1 MLRSTSVTRIR
12 AWLSPRT
19 VASPAKPIPTTMTR
33 GPVGGGRRIFRHN
46 LAISS
51 AYPLRPALM
60 RPGSPRPGGRQPPRM
75 RVPVAMLP
83 GSAASR
89 QNILAVPASAPAR
102 LMLMTPDVAQLP
114 DGFELTVSLSRILT
128 LVTCVTVTVAEH
140 GIVGIENVP
149 LVAPS
154 GSTRV
159 AGHCVITPFFCRASP
174 LQVPA
179 NRAGIAS
186 AGVCAETDGE
196 RPCLAAPAVPGP
208 PDGCGGGVASGD
220 GLAISR
226 GMSRPP
232 ITHSTAS
239 PAIAAAH
246 PAAARPRRPSRGA
259 GIASVAGAY
268 AYGPGACAYAPGACA
283 YGPGACAYGPGISAY
298 VPASCAYGSGPGGY
312 WSVTGTV
319 CNGAC
324 KNTGGCVARSSCC
337 EYCISR
343 MSRSTAVGRA
353 PGSCTTQS
361 ATMPRRCP
369 ESTPRSG
376 SPLVSW

>member
-1 MLRSTSVTRIR
+1 
-12 AWLSPRT
+12 
-19 VASPAKPIPTTMTR
+19 
-33 GPVGGGRRIFRHN
+33 
-46 LAISS
+46 
-51 AYPLRPALM
+51 
-60 RPGSPRPGGRQPPRM
+60 M
-75 RVPVAMLP
+75 RVPVALLP
-83 GSAASR
+83 GSVASR

-102 LMLMTPDVAQLP
+102 LMLMSPEVAQLP
-114 DGFELTVSLSRILT
+114 DGFELTVSLSRILA
-128 LVTCVTVTVAEH
+128 LVTWVTVTVAEQ

-149 LVAPS
+149 LVAPC

-159 AGHCVITPFFCRASP
+159 AGHCVIRPFFCRASP

-220 GLAISR
+220 GPAISR

-268 AYGPGACAYAPGACA
+268 AYGPGACAYGPGISAYAPGACA
-283 YGPGACAYGPGISAY
+283 YGPGACAYGPGISAYPPGACAYGPGISAY